1 MADIKLLGL
10 SISVY
15 TRIARMALEE
25 KGIDYRLEEVDV
37 FADSGPPAD
46 YLALN
51 PFATIPCLL
60 HGDFVLYETSAIT
73 RYLDEIAPTTDLQ
86 PSTPIERARMNQII
100 GMLDSYCYR
109 PMVWDVYVQRIV
121 VPAGGGEADEALIAA
136 ALTGLSTL
144 LKQLDQWRGERGF
157 LVGQALSLADLH
169 LYPMLSY
176 FTETTEGVAML
187 ESFPRLQQW
196 MRLMRLRHS
205 VRATPF
211 HTRAED
217 ETEFAQDETEF

>member
-10 SISVY
+10 RISVY
-15 TRIARMALEE
+15 TRIARIALEE
-25 KGIDYRLEEVDV
+25 KGVDYELEEVDI
-37 FADSGPPAD
+37 FADAGPPAD

-51 PFATIPCLL
+51 PFATIPCML

-73 RYLDEIAPTTDLQ
+73 RYIDEITPTVSLQ
-86 PSTPIERARMNQII
+86 PSMPIERARMNQII

-121 VPAGGGEADEALIAA
+121 VPAGGGEADEACIAA
-136 ALTGLSTL
+136 ALSGIHSA
-144 LKQLDQWRGERGF
+144 LKQLDQWRGEGGF
-157 LVGQALSLADLH
+157 LVGHALSLADLH

-176 FTETTEGVAML
+176 FIETPEGNAML
-187 ESFPRLQQW
+187 DTFPQLRQW
-196 MRLMRLRHS
+196 MRQMQLRHS

-211 HTRAED
+211 HTRAKD
-217 ETEFAQDETEF
+217 QTAF

>member
-15 TRIARMALEE
+15 TRIARIALEE
-25 KGIDYRLEEVDV
+25 KGIDYRLEEVDI
-37 FADSGPPAD
+37 FADPGPPLD
-46 YLALN
+46 YLTLN
-51 PFATIPCLL
+51 PFGTIPCLL

-73 RYLDEIAPTTDLQ
+73 RYIDEITPTACLQ
-86 PSTPIERARMNQII
+86 PTAPKERARMNQII

-109 PMVWDVYVQRIV
+109 PMVWGVYAQRIV
-121 VPAGGGEADEALIAA
+121 VPAGGGKVDEALIVASLA
-136 ALTGLSTL
+136 GLCSVL
-144 LKQLDQWRGERGF
+144 EQLDQWRGERSF

-176 FTETTEGVAML
+176 FTETPEGIAML
-187 ESFPRLQQW
+187 DTFPRLQQW
-196 MRLMRLRHS
+196 MRLMELRSS

-211 HTRAED
+211 HYPGVRRG
-217 ETEFAQDETEF
+217 

>member
-15 TRIARMALEE
+15 TRIARIALEE
-25 KGIDYRLEEVDV
+25 KGIDYSLEEVDI
-37 FADSGPPAD
+37 FADPGPPSD

-51 PFATIPCLL
+51 PFGTIPCLL

-73 RYLDEIAPTTDLQ
+73 RYVDEITPTASLQ
-86 PSTPIERARMNQII
+86 PAAPKERARMNQII

-109 PMVWDVYVQRIV
+109 PMVWGVYVQRVV
-121 VPAGGGEADEALIAA
+121 VPAGGGEADEAHIVAYLA
-136 ALTGLSTL
+136 GLRSVL
-144 LKQLDQWRGERGF
+144 EQLDQWRGEHSF

-176 FTETTEGVAML
+176 FTETPEGIAML
-187 ESFPRLQQW
+187 DTFPRLQQW
-196 MRLMRLRHS
+196 MDLMELRPS

-211 HTRAED
+211 HSQA
-217 ETEFAQDETEF
+217 

>member
-1 MADIKLLGL
+1 MSPTMADIKLLGL

-15 TRIARMALEE
+15 TRIARIALEE
-25 KGIDYRLEEVDV
+25 KGIDYELEEVDI
-37 FADSGPPAD
+37 FADAGPPAD

-51 PFATIPCLL
+51 PFATIPCML

-73 RYLDEIAPTTDLQ
+73 HYIDEITPTVSLQ
-86 PSTPIERARMNQII
+86 PSMPIERARMNQII

-121 VPAGGGEADEALIAA
+121 VPVGGGEADEACIAA
-136 ALTGLSTL
+136 ALSGIRSA
-144 LKQLDQWRGERGF
+144 LKQLDQWRGEGGF

-176 FTETTEGVAML
+176 FIETPEGNAML
-187 ESFPRLQQW
+187 DTFPQLRQW
-196 MRLMRLRHS
+196 MRQMQLRHS

-217 ETEFAQDETEF
+217 QTAF

>member
-1 MADIKLLGL
+1 MAEIKLLGL

-25 KGIDYRLEEVDV
+25 KGLDYKLEEVDI
-37 FADSGPPAD
+37 FADPGPPLD

-51 PFATIPCLL
+51 PFGTIPCLL

-73 RYLDEIAPTTDLQ
+73 RYIDEITPTASLQ
-86 PSTPIERARMNQII
+86 PTAPKERARMNQII

-109 PMVWDVYVQRIV
+109 PMVWGVYVQRVV
-121 VPAGGGEADEALIAA
+121 VPAGGGEADEAHIVAYLA
-136 ALTGLSTL
+136 GLRSVL
-144 LKQLDQWRGERGF
+144 EQLDQWRGEHSF

-176 FTETTEGVAML
+176 FAETPEGIAML
-187 ESFPRLQQW
+187 DTFPRLRQW
-196 MRLMRLRHS
+196 MQLMELRHS
-205 VRATPF
+205 VSATPF
-211 HTRAED
+211 HSQA
-217 ETEFAQDETEF
+217 

>member
-1 MADIKLLGL
+1 MADIKLQGL

-15 TRIARMALEE
+15 TRIARIALEE
-25 KGIDYRLEEVDV
+25 KGVDYELEEVDI
-37 FADSGPPAD
+37 FADAGPPAD

-51 PFATIPCLL
+51 PFGAIPCLL
-60 HGDFVLYETSAIT
+60 HGDLVLYETSAIT
-73 RYLDEIAPTTDLQ
+73 RYIDEITPTVSLQ

-109 PMVWDVYVQRIV
+109 PMIWDVYVQRIV
-121 VPAGGGEADEALIAA
+121 VPAGGGEADEAGIVA
-136 ALTGLSTL
+136 ALAGLRSV
-144 LKQLDQWRGERGF
+144 LKQLDQWRGEGGF

-176 FTETTEGVAML
+176 FIQTPEGNAML
-187 ESFPRLQQW
+187 DAFVHLQQW
-196 MRLMRLRHS
+196 MRLMQLRHS

-211 HTRAED
+211 HTR
-217 ETEFAQDETEF
+217 TENQTAF

>member
-1 MADIKLLGL
+1 MAEIKLLGL
-10 SISVY
+10 RVSVY

-25 KGIDYRLEEVDV
+25 KGLDYTLEEVDI
-37 FADSGPPAD
+37 FADPGPPAD

-51 PFATIPCLL
+51 PFGAIPCLL
-60 HGDFVLYETSAIT
+60 HGDLVLYETSAIT
-73 RYLDEIAPTTDLQ
+73 RYIDEITPTVSLQ

-109 PMVWDVYVQRIV
+109 PMIWDVYVQRIV
-121 VPAGGGEADEALIAA
+121 VPAGGGDADEACIAA
-136 ALTGLSTL
+136 ALSGIRSALE
-144 LKQLDQWRGERGF
+144 QLHQWRGEGGF

-176 FTETTEGVAML
+176 FIQTPEGNAML
-187 ESFPRLQQW
+187 DAFVHLQQW
-196 MRLMRLRHS
+196 MRLMQLRHS

-211 HTRAED
+211 HTRAENQ
-217 ETEFAQDETEF
+217 TAF

>member
-15 TRIARMALEE
+15 TRIARIALEE
-25 KGIDYRLEEVDV
+25 KGIDYELEEVDI
-37 FADSGPPAD
+37 FADAGPPAN

-51 PFATIPCLL
+51 PFATIPCML

-73 RYLDEIAPTTDLQ
+73 RYIDEITPTVSLQ
-86 PSTPIERARMNQII
+86 PSMPIERARMNQII

-121 VPAGGGEADEALIAA
+121 VPAGGGEADEACIAA
-136 ALTGLSTL
+136 ALPGIRSA
-144 LKQLDQWRGERGF
+144 LKQLDQWRGEGGF
-157 LVGQALSLADLH
+157 LVGPALSLADLH
-169 LYPMLSY
+169 LFPMLSY
-176 FTETTEGVAML
+176 FIETPEGSAML
-187 ESFPRLQQW
+187 DTFPQLRQW
-196 MRLMRLRHS
+196 MRQMQLRHS

-211 HTRAED
+211 HTRAEIQAA
-217 ETEFAQDETEF
+217 F

>member
-1 MADIKLLGL
+1 MTDVKLLGL

-15 TRIARMALEE
+15 TRIARIALEE
-25 KGIDYRLEEVDV
+25 KGVDYDLEEVDI
-37 FADSGPPAD
+37 FADPGPPLD

-73 RYLDEIAPTTDLQ
+73 RYIDEITPTVSLQ
-86 PSTPIERARMNQII
+86 PAIPIERARMNQII

-121 VPAGGGEADEALIAA
+121 VPAAGGAADEACIAA
-136 ALTGLSTL
+136 ALPRLGSV
-144 LKQLDQWRGERGF
+144 LKQLDQWRDERGF
-157 LVGQALSLADLH
+157 LVGHALSLADLH

-176 FTETTEGVAML
+176 FAETPEGDAML
-187 ESFPRLQQW
+187 ESFPRLRQW
-196 MRLMRLRHS
+196 MRQMQLRDS

-217 ETEFAQDETEF
+217 ETGF

>member
-25 KGIDYRLEEVDV
+25 KGIDYELEEVDI

-60 HGDFVLYETSAIT
+60 HGDFVLYETSAII
-73 RYLDEIAPTTDLQ
+73 RYLNEIAPTVDLQ
-86 PSTPIERARMNQII
+86 PSTPVERARMNQII

-109 PMVWDVYVQRIV
+109 PMVWDVYVQRLV
-121 VPAGGGEADEALIAA
+121 VPAGGGEADEARIAT
-136 ALTGLSTL
+136 ALAGLRTL
-144 LKQLDQWRGERGF
+144 LEQLNRWRGERGF

-169 LYPMLSY
+169 FYPMLSY
-176 FTETTEGVAML
+176 FTQTAEGIAML
-187 ESFPRLQQW
+187 EAFPQLQQW
-196 MRLMRLRHS
+196 MRLMQLRQS

-211 HTRAED
+211 HTLASD
-217 ETEFAQDETEF
+217 ETEF

>member
-25 KGIDYRLEEVDV
+25 KGIDYELEEVDI
-37 FADSGPPAD
+37 FADAGPPAD

-73 RYLDEIAPTTDLQ
+73 RYLNEIAPTVDLQ
-86 PSTPIERARMNQII
+86 PSTPVERARMNQII

-121 VPAGGGEADEALIAA
+121 VPAGGGEADEARIAA
-136 ALTGLSTL
+136 ALAGLRAL
-144 LKQLDQWRGERGF
+144 LEQLNRWRGERGF

-176 FTETTEGVAML
+176 FTETAEGVAML
-187 ESFPRLQQW
+187 EAFPELQQW
-196 MRLMRLRHS
+196 MRLMQLRQS

-211 HTRAED
+211 HTLAEN
-217 ETEFAQDETEF
+217 ETAF

>member
-15 TRIARMALEE
+15 TRIARIALEE
-25 KGIDYRLEEVDV
+25 KGIDYRLEEVDI
-37 FADSGPPAD
+37 FADPGPPLD

-51 PFATIPCLL
+51 PFGTIPCLL
-60 HGDFVLYETSAIT
+60 HGDLVLYETSAIT
-73 RYLDEIAPTTDLQ
+73 RYIDEITPKASLQ
-86 PSTPIERARMNQII
+86 PAAPIERARMNQII

-109 PMVWDVYVQRIV
+109 PMIWEVYVQRIV
-121 VPAGGGEADEALIAA
+121 VPAGGGKTDEAGIAE
-136 ALTGLSTL
+136 ALARLRL
-144 LKQLDQWRGERGF
+144 VLEQLDQWRGEHSF

-176 FTETTEGVAML
+176 FSETQEGIAML
-187 ESFPRLQQW
+187 DTFPRLQQW
-196 MRLMRLRHS
+196 MRLMQLRDS

-211 HTRAED
+211 HSQA
-217 ETEFAQDETEF
+217 

>member
-15 TRIARMALEE
+15 TRIARIALEE
-25 KGIDYRLEEVDV
+25 KGIDYRLEEVDI
-37 FADSGPPAD
+37 FADPGPPLD

-51 PFATIPCLL
+51 PFGTIPCLL
-60 HGDFVLYETSAIT
+60 HGDLVLYETSAIT
-73 RYLDEIAPTTDLQ
+73 RYIDEITPTTSLQ
-86 PSTPIERARMNQII
+86 PAAPKKRARMNQII

-109 PMVWDVYVQRIV
+109 PMVWGVYVQRIV
-121 VPAGGGEADEALIAA
+121 VPAGGGKADEACIVD
-136 ALTGLSTL
+136 ALTGLRSVL
-144 LKQLDQWRGERGF
+144 EQLDQWRGENGF

-176 FTETTEGVAML
+176 FTETPEGIAML
-187 ESFPRLQQW
+187 DTFPRLRQW
-196 MRLMRLRHS
+196 MHLMELRHS

-211 HTRAED
+211 HSKA
-217 ETEFAQDETEF
+217 